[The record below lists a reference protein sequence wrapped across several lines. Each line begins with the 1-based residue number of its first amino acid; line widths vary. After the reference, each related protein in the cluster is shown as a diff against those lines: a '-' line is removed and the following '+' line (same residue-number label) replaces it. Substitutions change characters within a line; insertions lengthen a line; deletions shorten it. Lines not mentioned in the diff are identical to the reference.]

1 MGIVYRKKESENG
14 NGYYTHSFPDPSDLE
29 PDNNGLQQTVLA
41 LEHVYNDPT
50 LADAN
55 GKSLQASG
63 KSRADLWAL
72 AGIVAVEYSANENNL
87 ACEGKVYTDKI
98 KGCGRRDVLGSD
110 CKIQMPKIDFFTG
123 RTDCNAASYP
133 DPNYDSRQDFKTFKK
148 EKHPN
153 AHGNG
158 DDTLNF
164 FNTEFNLTP
173 REATALMGMIREI
186 QYRSF
191 SKD

>member
-1 MGIVYRKKESENG
+1 MGIVYRKKGSDNG
-14 NGYYTHSFPDPSDLE
+14 NGYYAHNFPDPSDID

-50 LADAN
+50 LADTADKKK
-55 GKSLQASG
+55 GLSLQASG

-87 ACEGKVYTDKI
+87 ACEGKVLSDKI
-98 KGCGRRDVLGSD
+98 KGCGRRDVLGPD

-148 EKHPN
+148 EKHPD

-158 DDTLNF
+158 DATLNF
-164 FNTEFNLTP
+164 FATEFNLTP
-173 REATALMGMIREI
+173 REATALMGKIRI
-186 QYRSF
+186 F
-191 SKD
+191 LTDM